1 VLFAPDGR
9 LIWEYHKARLVPIG
23 DAAEMTPGPAVL
35 PSADTPFGRL
45 ATVICFDASF
55 ISYIRQAGLVG
66 ADFLFTPSND
76 WYQNRYDHANIHTF
90 RAIENGV
97 ALVRPTAKGITL
109 VVDRLG
115 RVLAQSDYYAA
126 PSAIALV
133 AVPTAGA
140 PTVYTLIGDSF
151 AYASAAGLAVLAAG
165 SCLRRRV
172 PALQPA

>member
-1 VLFAPDGR
+1 
-9 LIWEYHKARLVPIG
+9 
-23 DAAEMTPGPAVL
+23 M
-35 PSADTPFGRL
+35 
-45 ATVICFDASF
+45 
-55 ISYIRQAGLVG
+55 
-66 ADFLFTPSND
+66 
-76 WYQNRYDHANIHTF
+76 
-90 RAIENGV
+90 V
-97 ALVRPTAKGITL
+97 A
-109 VVDRLG
+109 DRLG

-126 PSAIALV
+126 APSAITLV

>member
-1 VLFAPDGR
+1 
-9 LIWEYHKARLVPIG
+9 
-23 DAAEMTPGPAVL
+23 VL

-55 ISYIRQAGLVG
+55 ISYTRQAGLVG
-66 ADFLFTPSND
+66 ADILFTPSND
-76 WYQNRYDHANIHTF
+76 WYQNRYDHVNIHTF
-90 RAIENGV
+90 RAIENGI

-109 VVDRLG
+109 VADRLG

-126 PSAIALV
+126 APSAITLV